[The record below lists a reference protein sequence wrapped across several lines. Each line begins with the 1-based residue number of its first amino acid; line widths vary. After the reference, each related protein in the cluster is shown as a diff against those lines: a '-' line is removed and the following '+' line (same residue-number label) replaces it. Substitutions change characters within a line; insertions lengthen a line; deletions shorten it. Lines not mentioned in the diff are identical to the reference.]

1 MNIREKVEL
10 ELRGI
15 RERNNQINL
24 LKKKKLY
31 EENPSLQE
39 FDELSKKLLVESITN
54 GEDNTEKFDEVI
66 KKRDDYLKSLD
77 IRDELKPHYNCE
89 ICQDKGYINDN
100 EMCVCLKKMIQLE
113 YFKVG
118 ESSGIIKNSTFENFD
133 FNLFSDVKEPGA
145 SESLRDFMKS
155 QYEMGIKYADSFTG
169 KGKGI
174 IFFGKSGTGKT
185 YMSGA
190 IANRV
195 RDNGFTVIYM
205 TANEL
210 VSAIRE
216 KDYGDFTFREDAL
229 AKYNLIKDVDLL
241 VIDDLGI
248 ETATQYT
255 TSALF
260 EIINYRSALEKPII
274 YSTNF
279 MLTDLSKRYHDR
291 IFSRITGSTY
301 QVEFFGNNIRYR

>member
-15 RERNNQINL
+15 REKNNHLNL
-24 LKKKKLY
+24 LRKRKLY
-31 EENPSLQE
+31 EENPILEELDERSKELMVESVTKGKDNTLE
-39 FDELSKKLLVESITN
+39 FDNI
-54 GEDNTEKFDEVI
+54 I
-66 KKRDDYLKSLD
+66 KKREDYLKNLD

-89 ICQDKGYINDN
+89 ICKDTGYVNN

-118 ESSGIIKNSTFENFD
+118 ESSGIIKNSTFENFN
-133 FNLFSDVKEPGA
+133 FNLFSDLKEPGA
-145 SESLRDFMKS
+145 SESLRSFMKS
-155 QYEMGIKYADSFTG
+155 QYKRALKYADEFST

-174 IFFGKSGTGKT
+174 IFFGNSGTGKT
-185 YMSGA
+185 YLSGA

-195 RDNGFTVIYM
+195 RENGFTVIYM
-205 TANEL
+205 TANEI

-216 KDYGDFTFREDAL
+216 KDYGDFNFREDAVT
-229 AKYNLIKDVDLL
+229 KYNLIKDVDLL

-301 QVEFFGNNIRYR
+301 QVEIFGNNIRYR

>member
-15 RERNNQINL
+15 REKNNQSNL
-24 LKKKKLY
+24 IRKQKLY
-31 EENPSLQE
+31 EENPILE
-39 FDELSKKLLVESITN
+39 ELDDESKKLMIESVTR
-54 GEDNTEKFDEVI
+54 GVDNSAKFDEVI
-66 KKRDDYLKSLD
+66 KKRDDYLKNLK

-89 ICQDKGYINDN
+89 LCKDSGYVNG
-100 EMCVCLKKMIQLE
+100 ETCVCLKKMIQLE

-118 ESSGIIKNSTFENFD
+118 ESSGIIKNSTFENFN
-133 FNLFSDVKEPGA
+133 FNLFSDVKEAGA
-145 SESLRDFMKS
+145 SESLRSFMKGE
-155 QYEMGIKYADSFTG
+155 YDKAIKYADNFTG

-174 IFFGKSGTGKT
+174 IFFGQSGTGKT

-195 RDNGFTVIYM
+195 RDNGYTVIYM

-210 VSAIRE
+210 VAAIRE
-216 KDYGDFTFREDAL
+216 KDYGDFSFREDAM
-229 AKYNLIKDVDLL
+229 AKYNLLKDVDLL